1 MILLKFIKTLLQR
14 INVIVIIGLL
24 LIHFILK
31 ENNYVFSLLY
41 YSFPLP
47 IIIAIIAFL
56 SLFLKKKVRIYN
68 LILVLILLGL
78 WFGRSF
84 KINEPGTIHETDI
97 EVVFWNATHKRELK
111 HVFEKVDELPD
122 LIVLVEYHAEELE
135 ETKLKLPDCY
145 YYWHEDSEIGVFS
158 KKPIDVKKVFISEDE
173 TAVINFTSHGI
184 NFYAIDVASSMNVFR
199 KNQIAFVQECVA
211 SDKKTIILGDFN
223 TPLESKFLKDIEN
236 NFSHVLNEKGNGFR
250 ETWFWNLP
258 LLSLDHI
265 WVSKDLKILNAE
277 KIATFKSDH
286 SMIKAVIKR

>member
-1 MILLKFIKTLLQR
+1 MMLKFIKTLLQR
-14 INVIVIIGLL
+14 INFMVIIGLL

-41 YSFPLP
+41 YTFPLP
-47 IIIAIIAFL
+47 VIIIIIVFL
-56 SLFLKKKVRIYN
+56 SLFLKKKIRTYN
-68 LILVLILLGL
+68 LIIALVLLGI

-84 KINEPGTIHETDI
+84 KINASETIHETDI
-97 EVVFWNATHKRELK
+97 EVVFWNATHKREFK
-111 HVFEKVDELPD
+111 HVFEKTEKIPD

-135 ETKLKLPDCY
+135 ATKLKLPDCF

-173 TAVINFTSHGI
+173 TVVINFTSNGI
-184 NFYAIDVASSMNVFR
+184 NFYAVDVASSMNVFR

-286 SMIKAVIKR
+286 TMIKTVIRK